1 MKYLDAAERKVI
13 RLVVTDA
20 LALGCEVEVGSG
32 PDGAPDCSRSFVV
45 ELILPAVA
53 LGPETWLRFY
63 RAHER
68 EPFGWVRLA
77 HGRGHEVIAGSS
89 EDARTRA
96 ILNRA
101 REAAAPRASRN
112 TA

>member
-1 MKYLDAAERKVI
+1 MTHLDPAERRII

-20 LALGCEVEVGSG
+20 LALHYEVEVGGG
-32 PDGAPDCSRSFVV
+32 PDGAPDCSRSFL

-68 EPFGWVRLA
+68 EPFGWVRLV
-77 HGRGHEVIAGSS
+77 HGRGRKVIASSS
-89 EDARTRA
+89 EDTRTGA
-96 ILNRA
+96 ILERA
-101 REAAAPRASRN
+101 RDVAAREPSGSAA
-112 TA
+112 